1 MIRILLI
8 LLLFGHNSFGQTLI
22 RGVTTISTDGIKGDT
37 VNNSPNNFFNNR
49 IKLVQ
54 IDKSS
59 AKVDIRLY
67 RLHSL
72 SNTITLRRLFMVDTT
87 WQAVEYEEW
96 NNPVKINKYELTAKN
111 SFDSIFISLLA
122 NNVMTLQNQSEIV
135 SNMER
140 KKEITA
146 EGDTLVLKMMIVV
159 DGDIYTM
166 EIKIANK
173 YRIYRFDNPA
183 TYFKYYPTISEF
195 NNYTN
200 IVETLD
206 TWLCRK

>member
-146 EGDTLVLKMMIVV
+146 EGDTLVHKMMIVV